1 MKMQSHPV
9 AVIEGLLVA
18 VIWASSFV
26 FVKMALAYMGPFTIA
41 GLRYFL
47 GFLILLPFVVP
58 RLRALRGLPPRL
70 WIRLIILGIVAYT
83 IANGAFYLSLR
94 YLPAVTLSFVNSL
107 GPLLVLFAGVIW
119 LQEIPARLQVMGV
132 VISLVG
138 GVLFFSPGLRGGEPL
153 GMAIAAIGMISFV
166 AFGILAR
173 EVAKDRH
180 IDALSRTAIPLA
192 VGGVTLLLIAI
203 PLEGLPTLTLS
214 GWAIVLWLALVNTS
228 LAYVLY
234 HHSLQELTALEMNVL
249 LNLCPLGAALLAWLL
264 LGETLTAVQILGMV
278 VVVFGV
284 TLVQRM
290 RPR

>member
-9 AVIEGLLVA
+9 AIIEGLLVA
-18 VIWASSFV
+18 IIWASSFV

-70 WIRLIILGIVAYT
+70 WIRLIIIGIVAYT

-94 YLPAVTLSFVNSL
+94 YLPAVTLSFVLSL
-107 GPLLVLFAGVIW
+107 GPLIVLFAGVVW
-119 LQEIPARLQVMGV
+119 LQEIPARLQVIGV

-138 GVLFFSPGLRGGEPL
+138 GILFFSPGLRGGEPL

-173 EVAKDRH
+173 EVARDRH

-192 VGGVTLLLIAI
+192 VGGVSLLLIAI
-203 PLEGLPTLTLS
+203 PLEGLPTLTLN

-264 LGETLTAVQILGMV
+264 LGETLTAVQILGIIV
-278 VVVFGV
+278 VIFGV
-284 TLVQRM
+284 TVVQQM

>member
-1 MKMQSHPV
+1 MKMQSRPV
-9 AVIEGLLVA
+9 AIIEGLLVTI
-18 VIWASSFV
+18 IWASSFV
-26 FVKMALAYMGPFTIA
+26 FVKVALAYMGPFTIA

-70 WIRLIILGIVAYT
+70 WIRLFVIGIVAYT

-94 YLPAVTLSFVNSL
+94 YLPAVTLSFVLSL
-107 GPLLVLFAGVIW
+107 GPLLVLFAGVVW
-119 LQEIPARLQVMGV
+119 LQEIPARLQVIGV
-132 VISLVG
+132 VICLVG
-138 GVLFFSPGLRGGEPL
+138 GALFFSPGLRGGEPL
-153 GMAIAAIGMISFV
+153 GMAIGAVGMISFV

-173 EVAKDRH
+173 EVARDRH

-192 VGGVTLLLIAI
+192 VGGVSLLLIAI
-203 PLEGLPTLTLS
+203 PLEGLPTLTLN

-249 LNLCPLGAALLAWLL
+249 LNLCPLGAALLDWLL
-264 LGETLTAVQILGMV
+264 LGETLTPVQILGMIV
-278 VVVFGV
+278 VIFGV
-284 TLVQRM
+284 TLVQQM

>member
-1 MKMQSHPV
+1 MKMQSHP
-9 AVIEGLLVA
+9 AAIIEALLVA
-18 VIWASSFV
+18 IIWASSFV

-47 GFLILLPFVVP
+47 GFLILLPFMVP

-70 WIRLIILGIVAYT
+70 WIRLIVIGIVAYT
-83 IANGAFYLSLR
+83 IANGAFYVSLR

-107 GPLLVLFAGVIW
+107 GPLLVLFAGVVW
-119 LQEIPARLQVMGV
+119 LQEIPARLQVIGV
-132 VISLVG
+132 VICLVG
-138 GVLFFSPGLRGGEPL
+138 GALFFSPGLRGGEPL

-173 EVAKDRH
+173 EIARDRH

-192 VGGVTLLLIAI
+192 VGGVSLLLIAI
-203 PLEGLPTLTLS
+203 PLEGLPTLTLN

-234 HHSLQELTALEMNVL
+234 NHSLQELTALEMNVL

-264 LGETLTAVQILGMV
+264 LGETLTAVQILGVIV
-278 VVVFGV
+278 VIFGV
-284 TLVQRM
+284 TLVQQM

>member
-9 AVIEGLLVA
+9 AIIEGLLVA
-18 VIWASSFV
+18 IIWASSFV

-47 GFLILLPFVVP
+47 GFLILLPFMVP
-58 RLRALRGLPPRL
+58 RLRALRDLPLRL
-70 WIRLIILGIVAYT
+70 WIRLIIIGIVAYT

-107 GPLLVLFAGVIW
+107 GPLLVLFAGVVW
-119 LQEIPARLQVMGV
+119 LQEIPARLQVIGV
-132 VISLVG
+132 AICLVG
-138 GVLFFSPGLRGGEPL
+138 GALFFSPGLRGGEPL
-153 GMAIAAIGMISFV
+153 GMAIGAVGMISFV

-173 EVAKDRH
+173 EVARDRH

-192 VGGVTLLLIAI
+192 VGGVSLLLIAI
-203 PLEGLPTLTLS
+203 PLEGVPTLTLN
-214 GWAIVLWLALVNTS
+214 GWAIVLWLALVNTT

-234 HHSLQELTALEMNVL
+234 HHALQELTALEMNVL

-264 LGETLTAVQILGMV
+264 LGETLTPVQILGMIV
-278 VVVFGV
+278 VIFGV
-284 TLVQRM
+284 TLVQQM

>member
-9 AVIEGLLVA
+9 AIIEGLLVA
-18 VIWASSFV
+18 IIWASSFV

-47 GFLILLPFVVP
+47 GFLILLPFMVP
-58 RLRALRGLPPRL
+58 RLRALRDLPLRL
-70 WIRLIILGIVAYT
+70 WIRLIIIGIVAYT

-107 GPLLVLFAGVIW
+107 GPLLVLFAGVVW
-119 LQEIPARLQVMGV
+119 LQEIPARLQVIGV

-138 GVLFFSPGLRGGEPL
+138 GALFFSPGLRGGEPL
-153 GMAIAAIGMISFV
+153 GIAIAAIGMISFV

-173 EVAKDRH
+173 EVARDRH

-192 VGGVTLLLIAI
+192 VGGVSLLLIAI
-203 PLEGLPTLTLS
+203 PLEGLPTLTLN

-264 LGETLTAVQILGMV
+264 LGETLTAVQILGMIV
-278 VVVFGV
+278 VIFGV
-284 TLVQRM
+284 TLVQQM

>member
-9 AVIEGLLVA
+9 AIIEGLLVTI
-18 VIWASSFV
+18 IWASSFV

-47 GFLILLPFVVP
+47 GFLILLPFMVP

-70 WIRLIILGIVAYT
+70 WIRLIIIGIVAYT

-107 GPLLVLFAGVIW
+107 GPLLVLFAGVVW
-119 LQEIPARLQVMGV
+119 LQEIPARLQVIGV
-132 VISLVG
+132 AICLVG
-138 GVLFFSPGLRGGEPL
+138 GALFFSPGLRGGEPL
-153 GMAIAAIGMISFV
+153 GMAIGAVGMISFV

-173 EVAKDRH
+173 EVARDRH

-192 VGGVTLLLIAI
+192 VGGVSLLLIAI
-203 PLEGLPTLTLS
+203 PLEGVPTLTLN
-214 GWAIVLWLALVNTS
+214 GWAIVLWLALVNTT

-234 HHSLQELTALEMNVL
+234 HHALQELTALEMNVL

-264 LGETLTAVQILGMV
+264 LGETLTPVQILGMIV
-278 VVVFGV
+278 VIFGV
-284 TLVQRM
+284 TLVQQM

>member
-9 AVIEGLLVA
+9 AIIEGLLVTI
-18 VIWASSFV
+18 IWASSFV

-47 GFLILLPFVVP
+47 GFLILLPFMVP

-70 WIRLIILGIVAYT
+70 WIRLIIIGIVAYT

-107 GPLLVLFAGVIW
+107 GPLLVLFAGVVW
-119 LQEIPARLQVMGV
+119 LQEIPARLQVIGV

-138 GVLFFSPGLRGGEPL
+138 GALFFSPGLRGGEPL
-153 GMAIAAIGMISFV
+153 GIAIAAIGMISFV

-173 EVAKDRH
+173 EVARDRH

-192 VGGVTLLLIAI
+192 VGGVSLLLIAI
-203 PLEGLPTLTLS
+203 PLEGLPTLTLN

-264 LGETLTAVQILGMV
+264 LGETLTAVQILGMIV
-278 VVVFGV
+278 VIFGV
-284 TLVQRM
+284 TLVQQM

>member
-47 GFLILLPFVVP
+47 GFLILLPFMVP
-58 RLRALRGLPPRL
+58 RLRTLRGLPPRL
-70 WIRLIILGIVAYT
+70 WIRLIIIGIVAYT

-94 YLPAVTLSFVNSL
+94 YLPAVTLSFVLSL
-107 GPLLVLFAGVIW
+107 GPLLVLFAGVVW
-119 LQEIPARLQVMGV
+119 LQEIPARLQVIGV

-138 GVLFFSPGLRGGEPL
+138 GTLFFSPGLRGGEPL
-153 GMAIAAIGMISFV
+153 GIAIAAVGMISFV

-173 EVAKDRH
+173 EVARDRH

-192 VGGVTLLLIAI
+192 VGGVSLLLIAI
-203 PLEGLPTLTLS
+203 PLEGLPTLTLK

-249 LNLCPLGAALLAWLL
+249 LNLSPLGAALLAWLL

-278 VVVFGV
+278 VVILGV
-284 TLVQRM
+284 TLVQQM

>member
-1 MKMQSHPV
+1 MKMQSHPI
-9 AVIEGLLVA
+9 AIIEGLLVA
-18 VIWASSFV
+18 IIWASSFV

-41 GLRYFL
+41 GLRYSL
-47 GFLILLPFVVP
+47 GFLILLPFMVP

-70 WIRLIILGIVAYT
+70 WIRLIIIGIVAYT

-107 GPLLVLFAGVIW
+107 GPLLVLFAGVVW
-119 LQEIPARLQVMGV
+119 LQEIPARLQVIGV

-138 GVLFFSPGLRGGEPL
+138 GALFFSPGLRGAEPL
-153 GMAIAAIGMISFV
+153 GIAIGAIGMISFV

-173 EVAKDRH
+173 GVARDRH
-180 IDALSRTAIPLA
+180 IDALSRAAIPLA
-192 VGGVTLLLIAI
+192 VGGVSLLLIAI
-203 PLEGLPTLTLS
+203 PLEGLPPLTVN
-214 GWAIVLWLALVNTS
+214 GWAIVLWLALVNTTV
-228 LAYVLY
+228 AYVLY

-264 LGETLTAVQILGMV
+264 LGETLTAVQILGMMV
-278 VVVFGV
+278 VIFGV
-284 TLVQRM
+284 TLVQQM